1 MKMDAGT
8 LASVHET
15 TGMEPLPTHEAMH
28 ALRYALTTTDDSPI
42 LVTYGNQEK
51 IHAYIAGLNQRSVV
65 PEGAVRRVLIPRRA
79 VMTSIMRPCFN
90 MPRTI

>member
-42 LVTYGNQEK
+42 LVTYGN
-51 IHAYIAGLNQRSVV
+51 
-65 PEGAVRRVLIPRRA
+65 RRKSTL
-79 VMTSIMRPCFN
+79 TSQALTSAALCLRGQSGES
-90 MPRTI
+90 